1 MASDAT
7 LRAVSSGSPGPTFV
21 LLLVLSVATGACT
34 PRLLDADQLERRLS
48 REISE
53 RLHVANVAVECPDDA
68 EARQGATLGCVARA
82 PGETQG
88 LRIQVT
94 QLDGDGNVVWE
105 IAGPAE

>member
-1 MASDAT
+1 M
-7 LRAVSSGSPGPTFV
+7 
-21 LLLVLSVATGACT
+21 LSLATGACT
-34 PRLLDADQLERRLS
+34 PQLLDADQLERRLS

-53 RLHVANVAVECPDDA
+53 RLDVANVAVECPDDA
-68 EARQGATLGCVARA
+68 EARQGETLACVARA

>member
-1 MASDAT
+1 M
-7 LRAVSSGSPGPTFV
+7 
-21 LLLVLSVATGACT
+21 LSVATGACT

-53 RLHVANVAVECPDDA
+53 RLDVANVAVECPDDA
-68 EARQGATLGCVARA
+68 EANRGRRWRASPERRGDAGA
-82 PGETQG
+82 
-88 LRIQVT
+88 RIQVT

>member
-1 MASDAT
+1 M
-7 LRAVSSGSPGPTFV
+7 
-21 LLLVLSVATGACT
+21 
-34 PRLLDADQLERRLS
+34 LDADQLERRLS

-94 QLDGDGNVVWE
+94 QLDDDGNVTWE
-105 IAGPAE
+105 IAGAAG

>member
-21 LLLVLSVATGACT
+21 LLLVLSLATGACT
-34 PRLLDADQLERRLS
+34 PRLLDAAQLERRLS

-53 RLHVANVAVECPDDA
+53 RLDVANVAVECPDDA
-68 EARQGATLGCVARA
+68 EAQQGATLACVARA